1 MINDTKRYF
10 YHCQDS
16 TGENGQELKGWNNH
30 IYQQRQQPHTSSV
43 QRNQITI
50 SHLMARD
57 RDNMES
63 DSIGTGKDSPMVTT
77 ALKSDCEF
85 SIYSEHSFIPEW
97 ISVISSIKP
106 FSSRCLGT

>member
-1 MINDTKRYF
+1 M
-10 YHCQDS
+10 
-16 TGENGQELKGWNNH
+16 
-30 IYQQRQQPHTSSV
+30 

-85 SIYSEHSFIPEW
+85 SIYSEHSFIPE
-97 ISVISSIKP
+97 
-106 FSSRCLGT
+106 